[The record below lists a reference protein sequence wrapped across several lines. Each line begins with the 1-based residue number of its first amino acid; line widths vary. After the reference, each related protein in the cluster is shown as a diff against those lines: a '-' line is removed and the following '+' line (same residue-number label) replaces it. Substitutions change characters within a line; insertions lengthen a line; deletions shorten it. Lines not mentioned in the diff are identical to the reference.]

1 MMSSVTGETA
11 KLVGRD
17 FLKEEDSFPKL
28 MIKLSHETPKSIICV
43 IESGWKYN

>member
-17 FLKEEDSFPKL
+17 FMTEEDSYPKL
-28 MIKLSHETPKSIICV
+28 MIKLSHETTKPIICV
-43 IESGWKYN
+43 IESGWKY

>member
-28 MIKLSHETPKSIICV
+28 MIKLSHETPKPIICV